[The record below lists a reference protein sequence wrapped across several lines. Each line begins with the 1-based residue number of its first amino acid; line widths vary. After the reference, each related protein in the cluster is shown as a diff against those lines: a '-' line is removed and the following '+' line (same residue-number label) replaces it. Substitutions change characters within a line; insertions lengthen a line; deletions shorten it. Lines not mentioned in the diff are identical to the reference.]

1 MKSLKRIIFA
11 PHPPILIHEI
21 GNGRERDASQTLE
34 GLSKMTE
41 IVNKIKPKLIV
52 TITPPTVMYLI
63 MGYVFLMRMRS
74 LATLACLV
82 SRV

>member
-52 TITPPTVMYLI
+52 TITPTVMYLI

-74 LATLACLV
+74 QATLACLV